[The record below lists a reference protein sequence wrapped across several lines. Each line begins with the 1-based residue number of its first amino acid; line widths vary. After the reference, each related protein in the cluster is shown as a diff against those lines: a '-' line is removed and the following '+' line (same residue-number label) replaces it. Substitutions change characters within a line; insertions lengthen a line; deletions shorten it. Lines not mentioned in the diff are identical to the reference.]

1 MANVEEIHRL
11 RERMQR
17 MAGGL
22 PRRPVDTHP
31 ALSGL
36 VQLHA
41 GGSYSVDSAS
51 LVLALLAGPSRSGN
65 WSALV
70 GVDDFGAEA
79 ARTLGVDLT
88 RTVLV
93 PDPGEHWLEVTAAL
107 VDVAGVVVVRPRGRV
122 TEQAAAKIGAR
133 QRKRGTVLIAWGE
146 WPRCE
151 VRLTSHQPRWSGVGQ
166 GHGHLRARRLDVVA
180 HRGAAPPR
188 RTSLWFPAPDLE
200 LRAQPGAAPEQA
212 PVVAFQDVG

>member
-17 MAGGL
+17 MSGGL

-51 LVLALLAGPSRSGN
+51 LVLALLAGPSRSGT

-79 ARTLGVDLT
+79 ARALGVDLT

-93 PDPGEHWLEVTAAL
+93 PDPGESWLEVTAAL
-107 VDVAGVVVVRPRGRV
+107 VDVAGVVVVRPPGRV

-151 VRLTSHQPRWSGVGQ
+151 VRLTTHQPRWSGVGQ

-200 LRAQPGAAPEQA
+200 LRARPGAVHEEA
-212 PVVAFQDVG
+212 PVVALQDVG